1 MAVNKEGLNNSA
13 LLLFTLSNMNKFILV
28 IILASISYLLM
39 VGPCAVS
46 AEEDT
51 NYTIDIMLAQAED
64 FFTSLKKGKYDAAW
78 SLLSDKSHKTIIDD
92 VYKTYQK
99 MGGEIQRAAIEQ
111 DFENSGIIFRN
122 YWNAFVKSFDILMV
136 LDDSRWQAGVMEQ
149 NKVDIIITYKNSKNP
164 LKLHMVKEND
174 LWKVGL
180 VETFWNSRTMDVLQA
195 ILKFI

>member
-1 MAVNKEGLNNSA
+1 MKKIV
-13 LLLFTLSNMNKFILV
+13 LFFIIASMNFLV
-28 IILASISYLLM
+28 I
-39 VGPCAVS
+39 VNPCDLS

-51 NYTIDIMLAQAED
+51 NYTVDIMLARAED

-78 SLLSDKSHKTIIDD
+78 HLLSEKSHETIIDD

-99 MGGEIQRAAIEQ
+99 MGGAIQRGAIEH
-111 DFENSGIIFRN
+111 DFESGGIIFRN
-122 YWNAFVKSFDILMV
+122 YWNAFVQNFDILMV